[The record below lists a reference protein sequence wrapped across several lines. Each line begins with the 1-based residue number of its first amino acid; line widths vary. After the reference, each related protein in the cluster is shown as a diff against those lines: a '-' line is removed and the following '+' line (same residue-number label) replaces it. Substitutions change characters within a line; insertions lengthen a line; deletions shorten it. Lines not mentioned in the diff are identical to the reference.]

1 MRRCFFLQFVLLWL
15 AGAGGPLAA
24 QPDTLILAH
33 DDLQA
38 LPDEMEDPVAV
49 MDGYEPLNT
58 TLGGDSVRN
67 CQGYGCSGWVEDH
80 YSSGQLKHRG
90 FYVEGQLV
98 IYKNFHADGT
108 LEREF
113 KAVDNVKSL
122 MRTYHANGQLRSE
135 TKYVHGQ
142 AVEYVDHYSNGQVR
156 YAEEKHGTEPY
167 YLRMDLFRHDGS
179 PISTLHIVDKR
190 TATFEQSEFWPDG
203 HVRCKGKARYDPNR
217 MDTQRIGTWTYFDM
231 LGQPRFEE
239 AYVDGKVHA
248 VKPLLATS
256 H

>member
-1 MRRCFFLQFVLLWL
+1 MRRCFFLPFVLLWL

-90 FYVEGQLV
+90 FYV
-98 IYKNFHADGT
+98 
-108 LEREF
+108 
-113 KAVDNVKSL
+113 
-122 MRTYHANGQLRSE
+122 
-135 TKYVHGQ
+135 
-142 AVEYVDHYSNGQVR
+142 
-156 YAEEKHGTEPY
+156 
-167 YLRMDLFRHDGS
+167 
-179 PISTLHIVDKR
+179 
-190 TATFEQSEFWPDG
+190 
-203 HVRCKGKARYDPNR
+203 
-217 MDTQRIGTWTYFDM
+217 
-231 LGQPRFEE
+231 
-239 AYVDGKVHA
+239 
-248 VKPLLATS
+248 
-256 H
+256 